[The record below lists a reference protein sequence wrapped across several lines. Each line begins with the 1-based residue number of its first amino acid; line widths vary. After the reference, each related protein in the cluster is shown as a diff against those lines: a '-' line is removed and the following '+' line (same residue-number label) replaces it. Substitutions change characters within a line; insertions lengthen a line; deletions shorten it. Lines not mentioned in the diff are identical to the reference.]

1 MFCLIGDVMNRSI
14 RSLSLVAGFGI
25 SLMALPDV
33 ARSQGFY
40 LKGDTGVAFSEDVD
54 VKRFIGAAPG
64 GVKIDLETGGRFT
77 AAGGYNFNDWIGV
90 QVETGFIF
98 NEMDSINGAG
108 NVDGS
113 LSHMPLLVSAVLRY
127 DKPNCPVI
135 PYVGIGMGG
144 DASSIWLDDVRVGG
158 FNVDGSD
165 AELVFA
171 WQAFGGLRYR
181 INQNMSVGA
190 GYKYFYA
197 DGAEFDVEDTAA
209 DIELGKAQ
217 VHSFVVDFTWT
228 F

>member
-1 MFCLIGDVMNRSI
+1 MNRNIHSFI
-14 RSLSLVAGFGI
+14 LVAGFGV
-25 SLMALPDV
+25 SLLALPDT

-54 VKRFIGAAPG
+54 VRRFLGPAP
-64 GVKIDLETGGRFT
+64 GVKIDLETGGRFSV
-77 AAGGYNFNDWIGV
+77 AGGYNFNDWIGV
-90 QVETGFIF
+90 QLETGVIY
-98 NEMDSINGAG
+98 NEIDSITGAG
-108 NVDGS
+108 NVEGS
-113 LSHMPLLVSAVLRY
+113 LSHVPLLASVVLRY
-127 DKPNCPVI
+127 DKPNCPVV

-144 DASSIWLDDVRVGG
+144 DSSSIWLDDVRVGA
-158 FNVDGSD
+158 FVVDGSD

-171 WQAFGGLRYR
+171 WQAFAGLRYR
-181 INQNMSVGA
+181 INQHMSVGG

-197 DGAEFDVEDTAA
+197 EGAEYDVEDIAA